1 MTETADPRRDNPYQW
16 SYEAHQK
23 RQVRLGQQ
31 LTPAER
37 LHWLESTVVAMKRI
51 QGRARDQS
59 KQKI

>member
-1 MTETADPRRDNPYQW
+1 MTETPDLQTSDPYQW

-23 RQVRLGQQ
+23 RQARLGLE

-37 LHWLESTVVAMKRI
+37 LRWLETTVVAMKRI